1 MVISRVS
8 DRMIVFQV
16 LIHIIIISAV
26 LVYAPSMI

>member
-8 DRMIVFQV
+8 DRMIVFKV
-16 LIHIIIISAV
+16 LIHIIISAV